1 MRTFNRYDAKIS
13 HFLLVSAAGGGR
25 GRWALRRRWGRWAWA
40 VGVGAGGG
48 RRPWGVGV
56 GATRPAVPL
65 RTMEEPTAQPPAI
78 LAGDAE
84 REQSTQLL
92 STAVVEG
99 RLTLEEFSDRVE
111 RAQAAR
117 TREEL
122 ATLTRDLPAAAPPL
136 AATPSSEIARPQE
149 RHVAFCSR
157 LVRSG
162 PWELAARSEFRS
174 IFGTITLDLSQ
185 ARLAGSEVELQ
196 VYNLFGTVT
205 VIVPESVDVS
215 VSGGGMFASQVIQ
228 PHTAAPVPGAP
239 KLRIVARGPG
249 GTLYVRAKKSGS

>member
-1 MRTFNRYDAKIS
+1 
-13 HFLLVSAAGGGR
+13 
-25 GRWALRRRWGRWAWA
+25 
-40 VGVGAGGG
+40 
-48 RRPWGVGV
+48 
-56 GATRPAVPL
+56 
-65 RTMEEPTAQPPAI
+65 MEERTPQPPAI

-92 STAVVEG
+92 SRAVVEG

-117 TREEL
+117 TRGEL
-122 ATLTRDLPAAAPPL
+122 ATLTRDLPAAAAAPPATSPSTDL
-136 AATPSSEIARPQE
+136 APAQE

-185 ARLAGSEVELQ
+185 ARLAGPEVELQ
-196 VYNLFGTVT
+196 IYNLFGTVT
-205 VIVPESVDVS
+205 IIVPESVDVS
-215 VSGGGMFASQVIQ
+215 VSGGGMFASQVVQ
-228 PHTAAPVPGAP
+228 PHAAPPVPGAP
-239 KLRIVARGPG
+239 KLRIVTRGPG
-249 GTLYVRAKKSGS
+249 GTLYVRTKSKSD

>member
-1 MRTFNRYDAKIS
+1 
-13 HFLLVSAAGGGR
+13 
-25 GRWALRRRWGRWAWA
+25 
-40 VGVGAGGG
+40 
-48 RRPWGVGV
+48 
-56 GATRPAVPL
+56 
-65 RTMEEPTAQPPAI
+65 MEEQSAQPPAI
-78 LAGDAE
+78 LAADSE
-84 REQSTQLL
+84 REHSTQLL
-92 STAVVEG
+92 SLAVVEG

-122 ATLTRDLPAAAPPL
+122 ATLTRDLPAAPPAP
-136 AATPSSEIARPQE
+136 APSTQLVPAQE

-174 IFGTITLDLSQ
+174 IFGTVTLDLSQ
-185 ARLAGSEVELQ
+185 ARLAGPEVELQ
-196 VYNLFGTVT
+196 IYNLFGTVT

-228 PHTAAPVPGAP
+228 PQVAPPVAGAP
-239 KLRIVARGPG
+239 KLRIHARGPG
-249 GTLYVRAKKSGS
+249 GTLYVRAKSKSAS

>member
-1 MRTFNRYDAKIS
+1 
-13 HFLLVSAAGGGR
+13 
-25 GRWALRRRWGRWAWA
+25 
-40 VGVGAGGG
+40 
-48 RRPWGVGV
+48 
-56 GATRPAVPL
+56 
-65 RTMEEPTAQPPAI
+65 MEEQSPQPPAI

-84 REQSTQLL
+84 REHSTDLL
-92 STAVVEG
+92 SRAVVEG

-117 TREEL
+117 TRDEL
-122 ATLTRDLPAAAPPL
+122 ATLTRDLPAAPPAP
-136 AATPSSEIARPQE
+136 AAPAASTDIAPVQR

-185 ARLAGSEVELQ
+185 ARLAGPEVELQ
-196 VYNLFGTVT
+196 IFNLFGTVT

-215 VSGGGMFASQVIQ
+215 LTGGGMFASQVIE
-228 PHTAAPVPGAP
+228 PHTAPPVPGAP
-239 KLRIVARGPG
+239 KLRINARGPG
-249 GTLYVRAKKSGS
+249 GTLYVRTKSKAAS

>member
-1 MRTFNRYDAKIS
+1 
-13 HFLLVSAAGGGR
+13 
-25 GRWALRRRWGRWAWA
+25 
-40 VGVGAGGG
+40 
-48 RRPWGVGV
+48 
-56 GATRPAVPL
+56 
-65 RTMEEPTAQPPAI
+65 MEEQSAQPPAI

-92 STAVVEG
+92 SRAVVEG

-117 TREEL
+117 TRDEL
-122 ATLTRDLPAAAPPL
+122 ATLTRDLPAAP
-136 AATPSSEIARPQE
+136 AATPATPATAPSTDLAPAQE

-185 ARLAGSEVELQ
+185 ARLAGPEVELQ
-196 VYNLFGTVT
+196 IYNLFGTVT
-205 VIVPESVDVS
+205 IIVPESVDVS
-215 VSGGGMFASQVIQ
+215 VSGGGMFASQVVQ
-228 PHTAAPVPGAP
+228 PHTAPPVPGAP
-239 KLRIVARGPG
+239 KLRIVTRGPG
-249 GTLYVRAKKSGS
+249 GTLYVRTKSKSD

>member
-1 MRTFNRYDAKIS
+1 
-13 HFLLVSAAGGGR
+13 
-25 GRWALRRRWGRWAWA
+25 
-40 VGVGAGGG
+40 
-48 RRPWGVGV
+48 
-56 GATRPAVPL
+56 
-65 RTMEEPTAQPPAI
+65 MEEQNPQPQPPAI

-92 STAVVEG
+92 SRAVVEG

-117 TREEL
+117 TRDEL
-122 ATLTRDLPAAAPPL
+122 ATLTRDLPAAPPAPATSTELAPP
-136 AATPSSEIARPQE
+136 QQ

-185 ARLAGSEVELQ
+185 ARLAGVEVDLEIF
-196 VYNLFGTVT
+196 NLFGTVT

-215 VSGGGMFASQVIQ
+215 VTGGGMFASQVIQ
-228 PHTAAPVPGAP
+228 PHTAPPVPGAP
-239 KLRIVARGPG
+239 KLRINARGPG
-249 GTLYVRAKKSGS
+249 GTLYVRTKSKTAS

>member
-1 MRTFNRYDAKIS
+1 
-13 HFLLVSAAGGGR
+13 
-25 GRWALRRRWGRWAWA
+25 
-40 VGVGAGGG
+40 
-48 RRPWGVGV
+48 
-56 GATRPAVPL
+56 
-65 RTMEEPTAQPPAI
+65 MEERNPQPPAI

-84 REQSTQLL
+84 REHSTELL
-92 STAVVEG
+92 SRAVVEG

-117 TREEL
+117 TRNEL
-122 ATLTRDLPAAAPPL
+122 ATLTQDLPAAPPPAASTEL
-136 AATPSSEIARPQE
+136 AAPQQ

-185 ARLAGSEVELQ
+185 ARLPGSAVDLEIF
-196 VYNLFGTVT
+196 NLFGTVT

-215 VSGGGMFASQVIQ
+215 VTGGGMFASQVIQ
-228 PHTAAPVPGAP
+228 PHTAPPVPGAP
-239 KLRIVARGPG
+239 KLRINARGPG
-249 GTLYVRAKKSGS
+249 GTLYVRTKSKTAS